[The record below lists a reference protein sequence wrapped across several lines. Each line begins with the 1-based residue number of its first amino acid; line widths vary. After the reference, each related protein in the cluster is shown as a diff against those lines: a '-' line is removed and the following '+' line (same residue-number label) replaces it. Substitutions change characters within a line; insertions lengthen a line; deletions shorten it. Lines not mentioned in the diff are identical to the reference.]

1 MEQIKSRLAGLRL
14 PGMAHCWQ
22 TLYETRKV
30 NELSLSDGLEL
41 LLQSEEDQRTSNRC
55 ARLLKNAAFR
65 YKASI
70 EELSN
75 DPARGID
82 KSLITRL
89 SLGEYIKNG
98 DSILITGAAGVGKS
112 FLASALGHQA
122 CLQGY
127 SVAYYNMQKLMIKL
141 KQNRLEGIII
151 RQFEKLAATGLLII
165 DDFGLTTLERQQQLD
180 LMEIIEDRHN
190 RKATIIASQ
199 FPVASWF
206 DIIGEETI
214 ADAILDRIV
223 HTSHRFELKG
233 ESLRKK
239 L

>member
-89 SLGEYIKNG
+89 SLGEYIK
-98 DSILITGAAGVGKS
+98 KR
-112 FLASALGHQA
+112 
-122 CLQGY
+122 
-127 SVAYYNMQKLMIKL
+127 
-141 KQNRLEGIII
+141 RLY
-151 RQFEKLAATGLLII
+151 
-165 DDFGLTTLERQQQLD
+165 
-180 LMEIIEDRHN
+180 
-190 RKATIIASQ
+190 
-199 FPVASWF
+199 PY
-206 DIIGEETI
+206 
-214 ADAILDRIV
+214 
-223 HTSHRFELKG
+223 HRSG
-233 ESLRKK
+233 RCRKK
-239 L
+239 LPCIRPGSPSLFARLLGGVLQHAETDDQTQTKPAGGYHNPAV

>member
-75 DPARGID
+75 DPARGTV
-82 KSLITRL
+82 TRH
-89 SLGEYIKNG
+89 
-98 DSILITGAAGVGKS
+98 AA
-112 FLASALGHQA
+112 
-122 CLQGY
+122 
-127 SVAYYNMQKLMIKL
+127 
-141 KQNRLEGIII
+141 I
-151 RQFEKLAATGLLII
+151 RVYDNF
-165 DDFGLTTLERQQQLD
+165 TTRQ
-180 LMEIIEDRHN
+180 
-190 RKATIIASQ
+190 T
-199 FPVASWF
+199 
-206 DIIGEETI
+206 
-214 ADAILDRIV
+214 RIP
-223 HTSHRFELKG
+223 HRTTNHK
-233 ESLRKK
+233 
-239 L
+239 

>member
-22 TLYETRKV
+22 TLYETRKA

-98 DSILITGAAGVGKS
+98 DSILISGAAGVGKK
-112 FLASALGHQA
+112 LPCIRLGSSSLFA
-122 CLQGY
+122 RLFGGVLQHAETDDQTQTKPAGGY
-127 SVAYYNMQKLMIKL
+127 
-141 KQNRLEGIII
+141 
-151 RQFEKLAATGLLII
+151 
-165 DDFGLTTLERQQQLD
+165 
-180 LMEIIEDRHN
+180 HN
-190 RKATIIASQ
+190 PA
-199 FPVASWF
+199 V
-206 DIIGEETI
+206 
-214 ADAILDRIV
+214 
-223 HTSHRFELKG
+223 
-233 ESLRKK
+233 
-239 L
+239 

>member
-1 MEQIKSRLAGLRL
+1 
-14 PGMAHCWQ
+14 MAHCWQ

-41 LLQSEEDQRTSNRC
+41 LLQSE
-55 ARLLKNAAFR
+55 
-65 YKASI
+65 

-141 KQNRLEGIII
+141 KPICS
-151 RQFEKLAATGLLII
+151 LL
-165 DDFGLTTLERQQQLD
+165 T
-180 LMEIIEDRHN
+180 
-190 RKATIIASQ
+190 
-199 FPVASWF
+199 
-206 DIIGEETI
+206 
-214 ADAILDRIV
+214 ILD
-223 HTSHRFELKG
+223 
-233 ESLRKK
+233 SLPSKDNNNLILWKSSRTVITER
-239 L
+239 LRL